1 MNFRICNQHLVK
13 CCKVPDLVHLQWQ
26 MQLVLQSH
34 TNVATLWRVGLMNLS
49 HPAENSA
56 FPHFFSSWMH
66 LKTPCA
72 RFPQALRCY
81 PWPAE
86 NKRLKVNGSHTGS
99 EFLLFQQM
107 EQISR
112 SAFLLSSS
120 DCWYSKVRRMWSS
133 AVIKRIIKRNLW
145 IDVSKP
151 ADCLQEKS
159 LARDEHFG

>member
-13 CCKVPDLVHLQWQ
+13 CSKADLVRLQWQ

-34 TNVATLWRVGLMNLS
+34 TNVTTLRRVGPMNLS
-49 HPAENSA
+49 HPAQNSA
-56 FPHFFSSWMH
+56 FLHFSSWM
-66 LKTPCA
+66 
-72 RFPQALRCY
+72 RFLQALRCY

-86 NKRLKVNGSHTGS
+86 NKSLKVNGSHTGS

-120 DCWYSKVRRMWSS
+120 DCWCSKVRRTWSS
-133 AVIKRIIKRNLW
+133 AVIKHIIKRNLW

-151 ADCLQEKS
+151 AGCLQEKS
-159 LARDEHFG
+159 LARDVHFG